1 MKTAQTTMGAF
12 LQPLRENEENRRTTR
27 NACESRDNIELQGER
42 KVTMNPSVE
51 TQIGG
56 LSLPSILTFN
66 VNSLSAY
73 ADARDKKA
81 IARKVW
87 IRKFLT
93 REGKNTDFIL
103 LQETKLYKNEKE
115 YLQDAFPGAQIF
127 YNNHPD
133 NSDGP
138 STNRASTA
146 TIVSERVRRHYTAT
160 QCKLSRINQ
169 GYSMCIDLKPKN
181 ASTHRPYRVV
191 NVYLDSGSEQV
202 RSRMVKSLGVLDN
215 RRQSFVA
222 GDFNFTLTPKD
233 STTGRKCGGELFKEW
248 GKLSEHLQLKEVQQE
263 EHTFFRIARDK
274 PTSSRIDRIYHSLT
288 EGEMALTGIACT
300 IRERPQWGRRRTGP
314 PQDHLPVKLQ
324 FITDDG
330 PKKRAYPHIPRHITS
345 DPNFRSLFLQSWFH
359 ETVPSEDPMKKWK
372 QLNNTI
378 HKAAKAYFM
387 FTKPKA
393 NAVA

>member
-12 LQPLRENEENRRTTR
+12 LQPLRENEEKRRTTR

-42 KVTMNPSVE
+42 KVTMNPVVE

-81 IARKVW
+81 IARKIG

-115 YLQDAFPGAQIF
+115 YLQDAFPDAQIF

-160 QCKLSRINQ
+160 QCKLPRINQ

-248 GKLSEHLQLKEVQQE
+248 GNLSEHLQQKEVQQE
-263 EHTFFRIARDK
+263 EHTFFRIAR
-274 PTSSRIDRIYHSLT
+274 I
-288 EGEMALTGIACT
+288 
-300 IRERPQWGRRRTGP
+300 
-314 PQDHLPVKLQ
+314 
-324 FITDDG
+324 
-330 PKKRAYPHIPRHITS
+330 
-345 DPNFRSLFLQSWFH
+345 N
-359 ETVPSEDPMKKWK
+359 
-372 QLNNTI
+372 QLRLE
-378 HKAAKAYFM
+378 
-387 FTKPKA
+387 
-393 NAVA
+393 